1 MAVESPISTIDG
13 HGKRSSVIVWRM
25 TDEREYMEKD
35 DVAVASARRRRL
47 LVVVAGL
54 VLVAIGVT
62 TTLIATSGAKE
73 ASTASAFALTSTTSP
88 APVIL
93 PQDADKN
100 TEAFVAIVGTLPS
113 TTTEPP
119 NEPHLIDSS
128 THRTPTPTVNATTT
142 PVPTTETPAPTTVT
156 PAPTTSTPAPTTV
169 TPKPT
174 TTAPPPAPGV
184 AKNAIRVQNNCDKDI
199 ELMYILRVGNNHPV
213 YYEQIKKGGYYDI
226 DGTRYDGGT
235 LRVGRSESATLFEF
249 SHDLGKHWYDI
260 SVVPPGCDDGHH
272 SWKECM
278 EYNHWRTG
286 FNVPMKVEVQSFTNH
301 DTFRCRNLECRHE
314 QCPDAFLYPADNLKN
329 MDCPYDESFVVTV
342 C

>member
-1 MAVESPISTIDG
+1 MAVESPISTLDG

-62 TTLIATSGAKE
+62 TTLIATTGTKE
-73 ASTASAFALTSTTSP
+73 ASTASAFALSSTGSP
-88 APVIL
+88 VPVVL
-93 PQDADKN
+93 PQDTDKN
-100 TEAFVAIVGTLPS
+100 SEAFAAIVGTLPS
-113 TTTEPP
+113 TTEPP
-119 NEPHLIDSS
+119 NGSHLIESS
-128 THRTPTPTVNATTT
+128 IYGTPTPTVNEMAT

-156 PAPTTSTPAPTTV
+156 PAPTTETPTPTTV

-174 TTAPPPAPGV
+174 TTTPPPAPRV
-184 AKNAIRVQNNCDKDI
+184 PKNAIRVQNNCGKDI
-199 ELMYILRVGNNHPV
+199 ELMYILRVGDKHPV
-213 YYEQIKKGGYYDI
+213 YYEPIKKGGYYDI
-226 DGTRYDGGT
+226 HGSRYDGGT

-249 SHDLGKHWYDI
+249 SHDRGKHWYDI

-278 EYNHWRTG
+278 EYNRWRTG
-286 FNVPMKVEVQSFTNH
+286 FNVPMKVEVQSYTNH
-301 DTFRCRNLECRHE
+301 QGFRCRNLECHHE
-314 QCPDAFLYPADNLKN
+314 QCPDGFLYPADNLKN
-329 MDCPYDESFVVTV
+329 MDCPYDESFLVTV